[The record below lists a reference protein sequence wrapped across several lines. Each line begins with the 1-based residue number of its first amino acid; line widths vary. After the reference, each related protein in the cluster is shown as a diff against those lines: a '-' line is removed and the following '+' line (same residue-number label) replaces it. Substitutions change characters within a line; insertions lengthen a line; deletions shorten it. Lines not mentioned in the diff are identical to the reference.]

1 MYNLSKESKN
11 FSNESLDSPI
21 KKDKKLLTWL
31 KEDKDAINTFISKKS
46 KRFEEYIRKK
56 RDIKLQRIR
65 EDFDI
70 LSKRVKEDFSL
81 MEKRIKEDIKME
93 EEMMMIKL
101 QEEYERRILKEKL
114 NFKFSDKLKNKRTL
128 SLKEESDEDDAE
140 EAIIGIK
147 NVNQEKYFDLI
158 EEQK

>member
-31 KEDKDAINTFISKKS
+31 KEDKEAINAFISKKS
-46 KRFEEYIRKK
+46 KRFEKYIRKK
-56 RDIKLQRIR
+56 RDIKLQRIK

-70 LSKRVKEDFSL
+70 LSKRVKEDFCL

-93 EEMMMIKL
+93 EEMMMIQL
-101 QEEYERRILKEKL
+101 QEEFERRTFNEKL

-128 SLKEESDEDDAE
+128 SLKEESDGDDAE

-147 NVNQEKYFDLI
+147 KVNQEKYFDLI
-158 EEQK
+158 EE